1 MSKNRNLT
9 RIMKLFHSFPGF
21 TMTSRTF
28 LPRIKIAFLTFY
40 NATGV
45 SDSTLMHCS
54 ALQSFS
60 ELQRLPSMLSNSV
73 HHKLLGWEI
82 GTVNQLNTSDF
93 ISANTIW
100 KCRLPE
106 TGSGLNRR
114 RVLMAR
120 DKESLHLMAR
130 RQRTPRPQQLLS
142 KMKPINP
149 IPWST
154 QALYNLMTQIE
165 LTDYFWM
172 RINISHTNQ
181 NKLIHSKLQSS
192 TL

>member
-1 MSKNRNLT
+1 
-9 RIMKLFHSFPGF
+9 
-21 TMTSRTF
+21 MTSRTF

-45 SDSTLMHCS
+45 SDSTLMHCL
-54 ALQSFS
+54 ALQSFL

-93 ISANTIW
+93 ISANTNW
-100 KCRLPE
+100 KCHLPE

-114 RVLMAR
+114 RALMAR

-130 RQRTPRPQQLLS
+130 RQRTRPQQLS
-142 KMKPINP
+142 KMKPRKKKMLMLKKKVLVLPPPPPPPLTTKVTFLAVVVVGICGKS
-149 IPWST
+149 IST
-154 QALYNLMTQIE
+154 
-165 LTDYFWM
+165 FP
-172 RINISHTNQ
+172 
-181 NKLIHSKLQSS
+181 
-192 TL
+192 